1 MTVSATGG
9 HIFYKEDPMTRYIDS
24 SILPSAITRRR
35 RVDRMLIA
43 ISILA
48 LILTAYAVYMQC
60 SRPNVDGDTNGDG
73 RLNAVDLT
81 MQKRHLIGTYDL
93 TRGAVEQADWNGNG
107 RIDQGDI
114 DHWRDVI
121 LGVTE

>member
-1 MTVSATGG
+1 
-9 HIFYKEDPMTRYIDS
+9 MTRYIDS
-24 SILPSAITRRR
+24 SILPSVTRR
-35 RVDRMLIA
+35 RVDRILIA

-48 LILTAYAVYMQC
+48 LILTALAVYWQC

-93 TRGAVEQADWNGNG
+93 TRGAVEQADWNSNG

-121 LGVTE
+121 LGVECWAGYTC

>member
-1 MTVSATGG
+1 
-9 HIFYKEDPMTRYIDS
+9 MTRYIDS

-48 LILTAYAVYMQC
+48 LILTACAVYMQC

-93 TRGAVEQADWNGNG
+93 TWEQVQRADYNGNQ

-114 DHWRDVI
+114 DHWRNVI
-121 LGVTE
+121 LGRCE